1 MSSGDGAFVIRRILV
16 DVDASQASIG
26 VLETAAALAAGW
38 HAELSGI
45 FVEDINLLR
54 LAGLPFAR
62 ELAWSSAAE
71 VNLDYQRMERVL
83 RGRATHARQAVISV
97 TTQLKL
103 RGSLQIVRGHVAEEL
118 LQAARGVDLV
128 ILGKGGPAPG
138 NRIGAVVERRI
149 AEEAPCSVLLV
160 SQDAIRR
167 RGPIMVSFAGQEHER
182 RLLSAAVQVARF
194 EHHALLVM
202 IPSDNEADYKRLCHQ
217 ARQLLEEESWSATY
231 QAVKAPDRRFYQ
243 RLIREEEVAVL
254 VLDGVREKAPDLEN
268 RLTALDCSVLL
279 VR

>member
-138 NRIGAVVERRI
+138 NRIGAVERRI

-182 RLLSAAVQVARF
+182 YLLSAAVQVARF
-194 EHHALLVM
+194 ERHALLVM

-254 VLDGVREKAPDLEN
+254 VLDGMREKAVDLEN
-268 RLTALDCSVLL
+268 VLATLDCSVLL